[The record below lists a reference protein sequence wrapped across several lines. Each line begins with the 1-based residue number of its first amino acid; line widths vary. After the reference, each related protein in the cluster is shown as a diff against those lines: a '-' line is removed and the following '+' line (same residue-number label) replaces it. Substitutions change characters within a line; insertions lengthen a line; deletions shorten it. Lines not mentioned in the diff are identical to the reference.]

1 MFNKWRRKIAGFLA
15 VTMIAGQLAQGQTTV
30 AYAAPSLN
38 YATPSEDS
46 VFATPSETDPTATS
60 SELATPSELFNGD
73 TVIVEIEASQI
84 RAALRSEKEL
94 DKDKIPF
101 EGDGKEGVYRALRD
115 ALKGRSI
122 VVQERLSGE
131 DDSVMYLVAVTDDG
145 GEENLADRLD
155 LIVVNANREKEYT
168 FFVRLADESISPQ
181 EGKVTRYEVS
191 YEEPSEIEEDGEETV
206 AGAVTVTRH
215 EAPLVTAPTE
225 DGEIGE
231 ESDDNYPGDVT
242 GEAEVMETEEEL
254 PDFFEKTGTV
264 ESTGDEEIITEVNLT
279 KSDEE
284 ELAEDDIKALS
295 GDETSGDEYA
305 IYTEDDA
312 GFFARLL
319 SSGNTRRIV
328 GYPMAAGQ
336 GITVLSV
343 RTAEYEDVFRYAD
356 QLFGDSETSA
366 GIANVTVS
374 ADRSGE
380 IEAGET
386 FQISILYSPKSAPLW
401 EEEGKQPVEMY
412 SGITNPTVTLKL
424 PRGIALRESSNVTLD
439 DETADYRLYTVHLD
453 DITNLSTNRRIELTA
468 YMENNGAAG
477 IGETFSFDVKDTT
490 FSGTITVSDGN
501 KSKEYTVEKPVTVG
515 NKYTYTLTSDDSWG
529 IKKELIQKNGL
540 GYEIIDTDEDGVNDQ
555 VKVTYEIRTGLLAG
569 DSTTVDD
576 SAYINKGRA
585 PFESFSISD
594 VPLADGGNIKPES
607 VEVWQIGIGENGQE
621 TKLTV
626 NADEDGAFTITSYN
640 TKGGQGSDVEG
651 QFEVDNGAPYYTRYR
666 VEVTYPYDPFEVDFW
681 DEAAT
686 DPDKFWIE
694 NTATLSYTLKGG
706 EPQTESADAGTKVR
720 VIRESADLTI
730 KKLIQVKNLG
740 DGWTSVPYDAE
751 MADQF
756 EEYASFGGY
765 AQFKIE
771 HQVNG
776 EWVAYEDGFLVSTGE
791 DGKDVVEPLGSSY
804 VYINPAE
811 DSKDG
816 DVEVSGT
823 DGSVKIRLLAGTY
836 RITEVKEPEGTSLP
850 TGDNAAQQITL
861 TVGKSGEV
869 TFINTSSGVGQI
881 AFTKT
886 DGTGKGL
893 GGAVFGVWEGTD
905 TSVDPMM
912 TATSDEDGAVS
923 FYPLLAEDGGT
934 DYTVKEITAPE
945 GYILDG
951 QSYQVK
957 VKGGETVSV
966 NEEKSIS
973 NRKNEGT
980 LTLTKMVK
988 TSDGAN
994 DEVEYYERIS
1004 EYENTLEDFPTGIF
1018 TIQQKTGEGEWTN
1031 YRTEQSLGSDGSL
1044 TASGLPVY
1052 VLDDNGN
1059 VTGTYEY
1066 RVVETVPDAYSAV
1079 TIDGVQIYDPTAGTV
1094 ATEGITLSGENNTIV
1109 SGTLSIYN
1117 IPTGM
1122 LNLHKYQVT
1131 VDAATGDSDS
1141 TNAVNKIFQLYRKLN
1156 DGTFQRVSVPS
1167 GTGSKN
1173 VWETKQDG
1181 TVNLTGLPVWDENGT
1196 LIQYYWYETPASQ
1209 NGADLYGY
1217 TQSTS
1222 DFGDSGKVTPE
1233 TVLVENVEGADE
1245 GTAGP
1250 MEMYGPFSAAASLDG
1265 NSAPTLYAYNVE
1277 QKYPIWVE
1285 KLDSVTGNDV
1295 ANTKFTVY
1303 DITGVENEEDQWKLV
1318 GSENSITGNQD
1329 GAVLLDTG
1337 KVYAIR
1343 ETSTPGGYYGF
1354 ETTDGKDYL
1363 VVDLSKTDVA
1373 PTMEVTKDTPFT
1385 STGGVASGHKVTFKN
1400 QPMPKLSVKKTL
1412 YETGNGGSASGSSYN
1427 AVFDLYQKQG
1437 GEYVP
1442 VPSPGTITA
1451 NSASVSLPAGT
1462 YYLKERMTDGLV
1474 NPAFYLKSGDSCG
1487 AAAVVVEEDGSVYY
1501 EVTLQDQTTTDSQ
1514 SLWTAEIANYKN
1526 LGSVTGTKKD
1536 GWTGKELAGAT
1547 FTIYRVDG
1555 ETETQQGEPVTSGS
1569 NGTFTVKDL
1578 PIYDGD
1584 GDLITYR
1591 IRETG
1596 APSGYVLNG
1605 GTSYDFTLSKDKVTT
1620 TATDDA
1626 AIVFENDPQ
1635 ISLTTRKYSRDQ
1647 WDSQFQEIL
1656 YELPGVQLALFHKVG
1671 NNYVPVTDASG
1682 NPLVEVTS
1690 EQYGHVTFTGLNP
1703 NDTYYV
1709 VEVYQAVDSDG
1720 VPFDMDGKSPV
1731 LEGGNDTSVEGT
1743 KNALKNKTFTEDEF
1757 AEFYFAQ
1764 FDGTAI
1770 SKEDKATKRN
1780 YTTGD
1785 LINDKGWVQF
1795 TVNKTSTESAREISE
1810 EEYNSLSDAKR
1821 FSVEMDGVIHYYEKT
1836 GKIYD
1841 EKTGKPKEEHP
1852 NGARFELY
1860 SADLDTYRKS
1870 DGTYLITKPDLD
1882 DEGNGLTYLGTY
1894 ESGTITKANGEI
1906 IDGELRTDI
1915 FHDVSKVY
1923 WLVEVKA
1930 PIGYTMDPENSTV
1943 AFVPDTLDESEVE
1956 YGDHFQHAAYGSDK
1970 NHPAIDV
1977 PNYKLTGP
1985 GVLYQGALKLSKWL
1999 ATEENGK
2006 TVYKAL
2012 GNVKFELSIEGYED
2026 FVLDELTTGLEND
2039 GSTSEDSEDPKT
2051 GYAVSRYFEYK
2062 EVLGQFVEYLETV
2075 KGLSAEEAEAEA
2087 NRIFQAGE
2095 DADGSG
2101 EPDYYTISCIL
2112 REVDA
2117 PAKVV
2122 MDQTAH
2128 EVTLKLLDTSLAEDA
2143 EDYIN
2148 KEYFT
2153 IDTTGFPEVDGA
2165 LINYLSNYYQVTVHK
2180 YGYELT
2186 DELLTANPTDL
2197 TLDEMGGQ
2205 VKKASLNGVK
2215 FKLEVYDYTDGQW
2228 KPYAIT
2234 ANPDEAD
2241 TQKGADHTKGEFI
2254 TYNGGTYT
2262 FQSGLPG
2269 LPRGRY
2275 RLSEISL
2282 GDYKNEYFNVYS
2294 GGRYRYFTV
2303 DNSQVT
2309 VNVYNPSLLSLS
2321 VEKTLLDGSK
2331 PSDLSD
2337 FDGITFKLTGPT
2349 TREGTIAGGSGT
2361 VTFTGLQPGSYTLTE
2376 TTADTDGNTTNVYT
2390 KSQTFTIGYS
2400 CAQDGDVAVI
2410 RKTEGALDS
2419 IETPAISVANPRVG
2433 ALQIT
2438 KEDGQ
2443 GNSLGGVTFT
2453 YSWAKF
2459 RNEDFDSDGNLKSLD
2474 ELEEVS
2480 DSALAG
2486 LSYTQ
2491 KGTLTTGKDGTAS
2504 VSGLVPGWYKI
2515 QESTSEGIDG
2525 DYTVNT
2531 AAHYVAV
2538 TGDMAKKD
2546 SGDEENFYQN
2556 AANPATET
2564 IYNYQKVTVNLEKSL
2579 VYGSLDRDEMGEDQV
2594 PVSVTYRIYAGTTP
2608 ESAKEIASYKFDKDA
2623 FSDGTAEGVLAKKLD
2638 QLINGNGNTGTNY
2651 YLEEEVKVSNGSQA
2665 NWVMESGT
2673 VQTGSGASQSLT
2685 TAATKKTWNY
2695 ITSGKVLISGEGIF
2709 DSSEDVTIS
2718 LTNLPAMGQIVVK
2731 KTDYSTGEALEGAKF
2746 AVYDNANCTGTPL
2759 ATGTTGED
2767 GTCVLNV
2774 WLNTTSVG
2782 GEQTVWVKETEAPAY
2797 YVQDETAVEVTLSAG
2812 EVVRWDDDP
2821 QTYDL
2826 TFENTPGMEIELVKY
2841 ADTYENLY
2849 KDGAFDNNQL
2859 QLTDAVFDLY
2869 VRDAR
2874 TDDPWVKVSTEEVAD
2889 GRISWTGLVS
2899 AGKEYAIYEHEIEG
2913 GTYKNYEL
2921 NSVHTVGTNGT
2932 PTGTELSHSLQETK
2946 ESPEAGETVER
2957 ELYIL
2962 GSSLTASNTHVF
2974 AAFNKPAVEIEIR
2987 KYGLE
2992 NDQDTGEAPTA
3003 RFEIADITGMKDLDI
3018 NDPEQTKGLP
3028 VVATVTTEGSQKDG
3042 DENWYS
3048 RATVQ
3053 LKEGTYLITETKA
3066 LTDGYSIVKNDS
3078 RVQWHKVANVSENGV
3093 KVYDF
3098 TNMKTEQ
3105 SLEISKEVVGDT
3117 PLENLWWTRQQMVT
3131 FRITPTVQ
3139 NDVPLKSFVIEDTGL
3154 TMENGAGEKLTDES
3168 YWKNQYTLDSLK
3180 IAVPT
3185 ASNEY
3190 ISNEKGEAYFPKA
3203 TPAEINAKVT
3213 LIDFDG
3219 EPIGEPITLAGEDGE
3234 DGFWTVDVSDY
3245 VPAGQRVAKFTI
3257 SYTDEAL
3264 MAASQIYSLG
3274 RDFDPGT
3281 VEASFI
3287 LYQQPAKESDG
3298 TTDSEQIKKVVN
3310 EAKAEMF
3317 FNEYDSLGAVT
3328 ESGSGVKDAAGEVT
3342 VSDPQVPTVQV
3353 SKAVAFADG
3362 TSAADKYVESG
3373 ESLTYTLTLTNVSS
3387 DVEVPMQAPVML
3399 DILPEGM
3406 EVDRESIT
3414 AVVPKNSDLEL
3425 NADRVVVRG
3434 RYLYLPFT
3442 GDLKK
3447 GEDIQ
3452 VSFRVTVQ
3460 NAIINNPSP
3469 IVNNV
3474 YVTSAVQQEAF
3485 AGNEG
3490 GATFKNNNGWPAILP
3505 EVEAVIGEIDGTM
3518 SGHGWF
3524 RAYVNILYQNSGS
3537 VELLKEAKGDLDTD
3551 YSSVN
3556 ESSKASLDGGTVWY
3570 RLTAINNGHEAVSGL
3585 SVVDKLPNRG
3595 DSDIEGNDR
3604 LSKWALQVRDLT
3616 ADGRV
3621 RILKYDSEASEGTD
3635 ISDQVLIYYG
3645 TDGGYRRDDLLGSD
3659 YMDGWSRDY
3668 SGAGAA
3674 DSIKAV
3680 MFAFDDSVTLEPGDR
3695 LVIEFETVVK
3705 NLTQDEQEE
3714 GSLAYANNDFM
3725 LRAKLNETPLVSGS
3739 NKVSTFLVPGQVKVG
3754 GKIWIDANNNGIQD
3768 DNETYLSDEVHDL
3781 WENGYFQIALQE
3793 KGEQPR
3799 TLIYGEDSGEDLTDN
3814 RFEFKGLIPS
3824 RPLRD
3829 DPENLYTY
3837 LYTYNGDALIKYSLD
3852 TSQLRGENPESYQ
3865 LFITVDEEKGGDG
3878 IIWRL
3883 AKTAQMEDGTPN
3895 PDSGKSRKPDDTD
3908 LYSDDESAKAEN
3920 LDSNFVEKGGT
3931 YESERFFLWNT
3942 GNEDEWDHTK
3952 DLGLVPYRSVSLTK
3966 KDGAGNG
3973 IEGAKFA
3980 IYGPFATASEI
3991 TVSQDK
3997 LVDSGET
4004 NADGSLNL
4012 NEGSELLYYQTYL
4025 LVEENP
4031 ADGYTTHGAA
4041 AGLTEWTGELP
4052 ENAKA
4057 WIIPN
4062 MHDVADEDKADIN
4075 DITVINQYDTGSLT
4089 FRKTDEVTGDDLAGA
4104 QFELSWSY
4112 EENGANQGISQKNAE
4127 SMWIDYLKKATAGA
4141 SDPEN
4146 GALKEMTGVQKDSLK
4161 ATPAQSGAFGAETKL
4176 TFVTDGS
4183 GAVKLPGLPYGSY
4196 TLKEVRAPEG
4206 YSQLLDGDAFERSF
4220 TIEAEDKDAEAEQP
4234 IVNERQPYNLTLQK
4248 QTDYGTLVPGIT
4260 FKIEGPGTYSK
4271 DGIFNLFGLLGAF
4284 RTGDDAAEGTVTTDQ
4299 TGKAMFEGLGFG
4311 DYKITEVTE
4320 SAYEEIEP
4328 IYINIGKDGTVTI
4341 LKDNGA
4347 VKLNNNAQSTE
4358 EAPVINLIIT
4368 NTPKTGDLELEKVD
4382 SENTSKKL
4390 SGAEFL
4396 LTGTSDAD
4404 GAWAAYVEA
4413 AAEEDYEGIVILNKD
4428 KETPGIS
4435 FRLTGTETSGKTDG
4449 KGAFRGLPYGEYT
4462 LTETKAPDGYVL
4474 GETPWSRT
4482 FTIGEES
4489 ETISFTD
4496 GRMFFGLFG
4505 EDLSIGNR
4513 MNTLTVEK
4521 VSSIDSHRKL
4531 SGAVFI
4537 LRQAA
4542 EGGSYVLLKNGI
4554 YAGLTDDRNQA
4565 GKITTG
4571 ADGAAEVRGLPAG
4584 SYKLI
4589 EVTAPAGY
4597 EVTSDIPGVAM
4608 GDKDQAVTVSDN
4620 YSTGSFTVAKKD
4632 KTSDRLLEGA
4642 VFELH
4647 WANDPESGIDAEAG
4661 AGMWA
4666 DYLERVLSENPAT
4679 PAEMRGVKPES
4690 VKATSEAPY
4699 TAGTRLQFETNG
4711 ETMVSLD
4718 GLPFGTYQLK
4728 EVKAPEG
4735 YESPFADLDQSQR
4748 SFTIGAEEGSREIT
4762 LETIY
4767 NERHP
4772 YQLILQ
4778 KQTDYGTPV
4787 SGIIFTVEGPG
4798 EYDGERATLSELPG
4812 MTVLTGTT
4820 GEEGVLVLNQMPF
4833 GDYRITEQTSSIYE
4847 ELESFYVRIHEDGEV
4862 ELLTNAGGAAVLT
4875 DKDQAGEETDVINI
4889 TVTNIPRTGE
4899 LALEKVD
4906 SRNSEK
4912 KLAGAEFL
4920 LSGTSEAAGALA
4932 DYAAHLA
4939 TPSDMEGIEVI
4950 SVDVKDE
4957 TVNIS
4962 FRLTG
4967 TADGQGVTDGKGAF
4981 HGLPYGHYTLT
4992 ETKAPDGYVLGEEP
5006 WTSTFDIN
5014 LEHPLQSFTDG
5025 RRFFNLLGTDNSIP
5039 NDMQELTI
5047 VKASAINEDRG
5058 LAGAEFILRAESGE
5072 YVVLDQDGIF
5082 AGFAASEEE
5091 ATRITTD
5098 GDGKAVVKGLL
5109 TGTYSLIEL
5118 TAPDGYLVNTE
5129 IPDFEVVSEHQT
5141 ITVTD
5146 DYATGTFTVEKRDA
5160 ADNALLA
5167 GVTFELSWTND
5178 RESGIAEDDGAEMWA
5193 DYLTKVLADEA
5204 TPSELQGVRKDSL
5217 TATPSEMPYG
5227 ENTSL
5232 VFETDGTAAVY
5243 LPGLPFGDYVLK
5255 EVGAPVGYSQ
5265 LFEDGNG
5272 TFERT
5277 FTIGAENTEIE
5288 AETIFNERYPY
5299 RLTLRKVT
5307 DYGTP
5312 IQNMPFTVEGPGIYS
5327 ERIFSFLDP
5336 FHTTEDTSRGVFLTD
5351 EDGRLNITGL
5361 GFGDYRITEQT
5372 NDVYEEI
5379 ESFYVRI
5386 HEDGRVEL
5394 LTDAK
5399 GAVRLESEAQSTDG
5413 EFVLNLTV
5421 ENKVR
5426 EGSVTVEKVDS
5437 DDHSR
5442 RLTGAEFRLTGESTA
5457 QGAFEEY
5464 VKNITGEGIEVVDK
5478 KNGENPEFTFR
5489 ITGSDTL
5496 LGGTDGTGV
5505 LTGLPFGS
5513 YTLTETKAPDGY
5525 VLDET
5530 PWSRDFTLDVE
5541 NDQIQFTDKLLGEDA
5556 AVENRKHELTV
5567 TKVSSVNEDRK
5578 LAGAEFIIRAADGRY
5593 VVLENGAFAGW
5604 SDTEDGATS
5613 FVTDE
5618 NGNAVVRGLPQGTYT
5633 LLEVKSPAGYY
5644 INRSIPSFEVGDQH
5658 QIVVVEDRPRGNDG
5672 GGGGNPGGGSGG
5684 PGTGIEITA
5693 PEIPL
5698 APLPGESI
5706 VAPIPEEEV
5715 PLARLPKTG
5724 DISKDHGLMA
5734 LITAALAVF
5743 LVITGRKK
5751 EEEEK

>member
-15 VTMIAGQLAQGQTTV
+15 VTMIAGQLAQGQTSV
-30 AYAAPSLN
+30 AYAAPSLD

-60 SELATPSELFNGD
+60 SEFATPSELFNGD

-168 FFVRLADESISPQ
+168 FFVRLADESVSPQ

-215 EAPLVTAPTE
+215 EAPLVTAPAE

-231 ESDDNYPGDVT
+231 EPDDNYPGDVT
-242 GEAEVMETEEEL
+242 GEAEDMETEEEL

-284 ELAEDDIKALS
+284 DLAEDDIKALS

-328 GYPMAAGQ
+328 GYPMAAGR

-343 RTAEYEDVFRYAD
+343 RTAKYEDVFGYAD

-424 PRGIALRESSNVTLD
+424 PKGIALRESSNVTLD
-439 DETADYRLYTVHLD
+439 DKTADYRLYTVHLD

-468 YMENNGAAG
+468 YMENNGAAE
-477 IGETFSFDVKDTT
+477 IGEKFFFDVTDTT

-501 KSKEYTVEKPVTVG
+501 RSKDYTVEKPVTVG
-515 NKYTYTLTSDDSWG
+515 NKYIYTLTSDDSWG
-529 IKKELIQKNGL
+529 IEKELIQQG
-540 GYEIIDTDEDGVNDQ
+540 GRDYEIIDTDEDGVNDQ

-569 DSTTVDD
+569 DSITGDD
-576 SAYINKGRA
+576 SAYINKGRV

-594 VPLADGGNIKPES
+594 VPLADDGSIKPES
-607 VEVWQIGIGENGQE
+607 VEVWQIGENGQE
-621 TKLTV
+621 TELTV
-626 NADEDGAFTITSYN
+626 NTDEDGSFTITTYN

-706 EPQTESADAGTKVR
+706 DPQTDSAEDGTKVK

-730 KKLIQVKNLG
+730 KKLIQVQNLDG
-740 DGWTSVPYDAE
+740 GWTSVPYDAE

-765 AQFKIE
+765 AQFQIE

-776 EWVAYEDGFLVSTGE
+776 TWVGYEDGFLVSTGE
-791 DGKDVVEPLGSSY
+791 DGKDVIEPLGSSY
-804 VYINPAE
+804 VYINPAG
-811 DSKDG
+811 DSEDG

-836 RITEVKEPEGTSLP
+836 RITEVKGPEGTSLP
-850 TGDNAAQQITL
+850 TEDDEKTQQITL
-861 TVGKSGEV
+861 TVGDSGEV
-869 TFINTSSGVGQI
+869 TFINTSSGVGRI

-893 GGAVFGVWEGTD
+893 EGAVFGVWEGD
-905 TSVDPMM
+905 VASGDPMM

-934 DYTVKEITAPE
+934 VYTVQEITAPE
-945 GYILDG
+945 GYILDE
-951 QSYQVK
+951 QSYQVT
-957 VKGGETVSV
+957 VQGGETVSV
-966 NEEKSIS
+966 NAEKSIS
-973 NRKNEGT
+973 NRKNEGS

-988 TSDGAN
+988 ASAGAN
-994 DEVEYYERIS
+994 DSVSTYKPIS
-1004 EYENTLEDFPTGIF
+1004 DYENTLEDFPTGTF
-1018 TIQQKTGEGEWTN
+1018 TIQQRTEGGEWED
-1031 YRTEQSLGSDGSL
+1031 YSAGLSLGSDGKL

-1052 VLDDNGN
+1052 VLDEDGN
-1059 VTGTYEY
+1059 ITGTYEY
-1066 RVVETVPDAYSAV
+1066 RVVETVPGTYSAV
-1079 TIDGVQIYDPTAGTV
+1079 TIDGVQDYDPTAGTV
-1094 ATEGITLSGENNTIV
+1094 ATEGITLSGESNTIV

-1122 LNLHKYQVT
+1122 LNLHKYQVA

-1141 TNAVNKIFQLYRKLN
+1141 TNAVNKTFQLYRELN

-1173 VWETKQDG
+1173 AWETKQDG
-1181 TVNLTGLPVWDENGT
+1181 TVNLTGLPVWDENGD

-1217 TQSTS
+1217 RQSTS
-1222 DFGDSGKVTPE
+1222 DFGDTGKVDPE
-1233 TVLVENVEGADE
+1233 TVPVDNVEGADE
-1245 GTAGP
+1245 GTAGT

-1265 NSAPTLYAYNVE
+1265 SSAPTLYVYNVE

-1285 KLDSVTGNDV
+1285 KLDSVTGDDV
-1295 ANTKFTVY
+1295 ADTKFTVY
-1303 DITGVENEEDQWKLV
+1303 DITDVEDDENQWTIV
-1318 GSENSITGNQD
+1318 GSENSITGNQS

-1337 KVYAIR
+1337 KVYAIK

-1354 ETTDGKDYL
+1354 ETADGKGYL

-1373 PTMEVTKDTPFT
+1373 PTMEVTKETPFT
-1385 STGGVASGHKVTFKN
+1385 SRGGVASGHKVTFEN

-1412 YETGNGGSASGSSYN
+1412 YETGNGGSASGSSYK
-1427 AVFDLYQKQG
+1427 AVFDLYQLQD
-1437 GEYVP
+1437 GEYVK
-1442 VPSPGTITA
+1442 VTSPGTITA
-1451 NSASVSLPAGT
+1451 NSAAVSLPAGT
-1462 YYLKERMTDGLV
+1462 YYLKEQMADGLV
-1474 NPAFYLKSGDSCG
+1474 DPILYLANGDSCG
-1487 AAAVVVEEDGSVYY
+1487 EATVVVEKDGSVYY
-1501 EVTLQDQTTTDSQ
+1501 EVTLRDQTPTDSQ

-1526 LGSVTGTKKD
+1526 LGSVTGTKND

-1547 FTIYRVDG
+1547 FTIYRVDS
-1555 ETETQQGEPVTSGS
+1555 ETETQVKTVTSGS
-1569 NGTFTVKDL
+1569 NGAFTVKDL

-1605 GTSYDFTLSKDKVTT
+1605 DTSYDFTLSKDKVTA
-1620 TATDDA
+1620 TATNGA
-1626 AIVFENDPQ
+1626 YIVFENNPQ
-1635 ISLTTRKYSRDQ
+1635 ISLTTTKYSRDQ

-1671 NNYVPVTDASG
+1671 DNYVPVTDAAG

-1690 EQYGHVTFTGLNP
+1690 EQWGHVTFTGLDP
-1703 NDTYYV
+1703 NDAYYV

-1731 LEGGNDTSVEGT
+1731 LEGGNDTPVEET
-1743 KNALKNKTFTEDEF
+1743 KNALKDKTFTEDGF
-1757 AEFYFAQ
+1757 AEFYFAE

-1770 SKEDKATKRN
+1770 SEEDKADGTRT
-1780 YTTGD
+1780 YTTED

-1795 TVNKTSTESAREISE
+1795 TVNKTSTESAQSISE
-1810 EEYNSLSDAKR
+1810 EEYNDLPENEK
-1821 FSVEMDGVIHYYEKT
+1821 FSVEIDGVTHYYQITGQIEK
-1836 GKIYD
+1836 
-1841 EKTGKPKEEHP
+1841 EQP

-1860 SADLDTYRKS
+1860 SADLDTYRQS
-1870 DGTYLITKPDLD
+1870 GGTYFITKPDLD
-1882 DEGNGLTYLGTY
+1882 GEENGLTYLGTY
-1894 ESGTITKANGEI
+1894 ESGTITDSEGNI

-1930 PIGYTMDPENSTV
+1930 PIGYTLDPEKSTV
-1943 AFVPDTLDESEVE
+1943 AFVPDTLDENEVR
-1956 YGDHFQHAAYGSDK
+1956 YDDHFQHVTYGGNDNQPS
-1970 NHPAIDV
+1970 IEV
-1977 PNYKLTGP
+1977 PNYKLTGD

-1999 ATEENGK
+1999 ATEENGI
-2006 TVYKAL
+2006 TAYKAL

-2026 FVLDELTTGLEND
+2026 FVLDELTTGLENN
-2039 GSTSEDSEDPKT
+2039 GSVSENPDNPKT
-2051 GYAVSRYFEYK
+2051 GYAVSRYFEYE
-2062 EVLGQFVEYLETV
+2062 EVRGQFVEYLETV

-2087 NRIFQAGE
+2087 NQIFQAGE
-2095 DADGSG
+2095 DADRSG
-2101 EPDYYTISCIL
+2101 APDYYTISCIL

-2128 EVTLKLLDTSLAEDA
+2128 EVTLKLLDTSLAEDS

-2153 IDTTGFPEVDGA
+2153 TDTTEFPDAESA

-2186 DELLTANPTDL
+2186 DELLAAEPTDL

-2205 VKKASLNGVK
+2205 VEKASLNGVK
-2215 FKLEVYDYTDGQW
+2215 FKLEAYDYTDGQW

-2234 ANPDEAD
+2234 ANPDEAG
-2241 TQKGADHTKGEFI
+2241 TQNGADHTKGEFI

-2262 FQSGLPG
+2262 FQNG

-2282 GDYKNEYFNVYS
+2282 GEDYEDEYFNVYS

-2309 VNVYNPSLLSLS
+2309 VNVYNPSLLSLT

-2331 PSDLSD
+2331 PGDLSD
-2337 FDGITFKLTGPT
+2337 FDGITFKLAGPT
-2349 TREGTIAGGSGT
+2349 TGEAAIAGGSGK
-2361 VTFTGLQPGSYTLTE
+2361 VTFTGLEPGSYTLTE
-2376 TTADTDGNTTNVYT
+2376 TTADTAGNTTNVYT
-2390 KSQTFTIGYS
+2390 EPQSFTIGYG
-2400 CAQDGDVAVI
+2400 CEQDGDVAVI
-2410 RKTEGALDS
+2410 RKTAGALDS
-2419 IETPAISVANPRVG
+2419 IETPVVSVANPRVG

-2443 GNSLGGVTFT
+2443 GNPLEGVTFT

-2459 RNEDFDSDGNLKSLD
+2459 REEDFGSDGNLKSLD
-2474 ELEEVS
+2474 ELEKVF

-2486 LSYTQ
+2486 LSYTG

-2504 VSGLVPGWYKI
+2504 VSGLVPGWYRI
-2515 QESTSEGIDG
+2515 QESESEGIDG

-2546 SGDEENFYQN
+2546 SGDTGNFYQN
-2556 AANPATET
+2556 ADDPATEI

-2579 VYGSLDRDEMGEDQV
+2579 AYGSLDRDEMGGDQV
-2594 PVSVTYRIYAGTTP
+2594 PVSVTYRIYAGTAP
-2608 ESAKEIASYKFDKDA
+2608 GSAKEIASYKFDTGEL
-2623 FSDGTAEGVLAKKLD
+2623 SDGTAEAALETKLD
-2638 QLINGNGNTGTNY
+2638 QLIAGNGNTGTNY
-2651 YLEEEVKVSNGSQA
+2651 YLEEAVEVSNDSQA

-2673 VQTGSGASQSLT
+2673 VRTGSGASQSLT
-2685 TAATKKTWNY
+2685 TAATKKSGNY
-2695 ITSGKVLISGEGIF
+2695 ITSGKVLISGEGRF

-2718 LTNLPAMGQIVVK
+2718 LTNRPAMGQIVVK
-2731 KTDYSTGEALEGAKF
+2731 KTDGSTGEALEGAKF
-2746 AVYDNANCTGTPL
+2746 AVYGNENCTGTPL
-2759 ATGTTGED
+2759 ATGITGDD
-2767 GTCVLNV
+2767 GTCMLNV
-2774 WLNTTSVG
+2774 WLNTTSVD

-2797 YVQDETAVEVTLSAG
+2797 YVQDETAVAVALSAG

-2849 KDGAFDNNQL
+2849 KDGAFDDNQL

-2869 VRDAR
+2869 VRDAGSA
-2874 TDDPWVKVSTEEVAD
+2874 DPWVKVSTEEVTD

-2899 AGKEYAIYEHEIEG
+2899 AGKEYAIYEHEIEDG
-2913 GTYKNYEL
+2913 DYENYEL
-2921 NSVHTVGTNGT
+2921 NSVHTVGTDGR

-2946 ESPEAGETVER
+2946 ESAEAEETVER

-2962 GSSLTASNTHVF
+2962 GSSLTASSTHVF

-2992 NDQDTGEAPTA
+2992 NDQSTGNAPTA
-3003 RFEIADITGMKDLDI
+3003 RFEIADITGMENLDI
-3018 NDPEQTKGLP
+3018 NDPEQTKDLP
-3028 VVATVTTEGSQKDG
+3028 AVATVTTEGSRRDG
-3042 DENWYS
+3042 DGNWYS
-3048 RATVQ
+3048 WATVQ
-3053 LKEGTYLITETKA
+3053 LKEGTYLITEVEA

-3078 RVQWHKVANVSENGV
+3078 RVQWHKVANVSENGT
-3093 KVYDF
+3093 KIYDF
-3098 TNMKTEQ
+3098 TNVKTEQ
-3105 SLEISKEVVGDT
+3105 SLGISKEVVGDT
-3117 PLENLWWTRQQMVT
+3117 PLANLWWTRQQMVT

-3139 NDVPLKSFVIEDTGL
+3139 NDVPLKSFVIEDPGL
-3154 TMENGAGEKLTDES
+3154 TMQNEAGENLTDES

-3185 ASNEY
+3185 ASNKY
-3190 ISNEKGEAYFPKA
+3190 ISDEKGEEYFPEA
-3203 TPAEINAKVT
+3203 TPAEISAEVT
-3213 LIDFDG
+3213 LIDFDRK
-3219 EPIGEPITLAGEDGE
+3219 PIGEPITLAGEDGE
-3234 DGFWTVDVSDY
+3234 DGFWTVNVSDF

-3257 SYTDEAL
+3257 SYTDKAL

-3362 TSAADKYVESG
+3362 TSAADEYVESG

-3414 AVVPKNSDLEL
+3414 AVVPENSDLEL
-3425 NADRVVVRG
+3425 NSGRVVVRG

-3442 GDLKK
+3442 GNLEK
-3447 GEDIQ
+3447 GEAIR
-3452 VSFRVTVQ
+3452 VSFCVTVQ

-3537 VELLKEAKGDLDTD
+3537 IELLKEARGDLDTD

-3556 ESSKASLDGGTVWY
+3556 ESSKASLDDGTVWY
-3570 RLTAINNGHEAVSGL
+3570 RLTAINNGDEAVSGL
-3585 SVVDKLPNRG
+3585 SVVDKLPDRG
-3595 DSDIEGNDR
+3595 DSDIEGNSR
-3604 LSKWALQVRDLT
+3604 LSNWALQVQELT
-3616 ADGRV
+3616 AEDRV
-3621 RILKYDSEASEGTD
+3621 KILKYDSKALEGTD
-3635 ISDQVLIYYG
+3635 ISNQVQIYYG
-3645 TDGGYRRDDLLGSD
+3645 TDGRYRREDLLGSD
-3659 YMDGWSRDY
+3659 YMNGWSGDY
-3668 SGAGAA
+3668 SEAGAA

-3680 MFAFDDSVTLEPGDR
+3680 MFDFDDSVTLEPGGR
-3695 LVIEFETVVK
+3695 LVIEFETVVEE
-3705 NLTQDEQEE
+3705 LTQEEQET

-3725 LRAKLNETPLVSGS
+3725 LRAELNQTPFVSGS
-3739 NKVSTFLVPGQVKVG
+3739 NKVSTFLVPGLVKVG
-3754 GKIWIDANNNGIQD
+3754 GKVWIDANNNGIQD

-3781 WENGYFQIALQE
+3781 WEKGYFQIALQE
-3793 KGEQPR
+3793 SGEQPR
-3799 TLIYGEDSGEDLTDN
+3799 TLIYGEDLTDN
-3814 RFEFKGLIPS
+3814 RFEFEGLIPS

-3829 DPENLYTY
+3829 DQENLYTH
-3837 LYTYNGDALIKYSLD
+3837 NGDALIKYSLD

-3883 AKTAQMEDGTPN
+3883 AKTAQMKDGTPN
-3895 PDSGKSRKPDDTD
+3895 PDSGKSRKPDSTD
-3908 LYSDDESAKAEN
+3908 LYSDDASAKAEN
-3920 LDSNFVEKGGT
+3920 LDSNFVESDDT
-3931 YESERFFLWNT
+3931 YDYESERFFLWNT
-3942 GNEDEWDHTK
+3942 GNKNEWDHTK

-3966 KDGAGNG
+3966 EDGAGNG
-3973 IEGAKFA
+3973 IEGAEFA

-3991 TVSQDK
+3991 TVSEDK
-3997 LVDSGET
+3997 LVVRGET
-4004 NADGSLNL
+4004 DAGGSLN
-4012 NEGSELLYYQTYL
+4012 EIPELLYYQTYL

-4031 ADGYTTHGAA
+4031 ADGYTTYGAT
-4041 AGLTEWTGELP
+4041 AGLTEWTGELQ

-4075 DITVINQYDTGSLT
+4075 DITVINQYDAGSLT

-4127 SMWIDYLKKATAGA
+4127 SMWIDYLKKATAGT

-4146 GALKEMTGVQKDSLK
+4146 GALKEMTGVRKDSLK

-4220 TIEAEDKDAEAEQP
+4220 TIEAEDKDVEAEQP

-4328 IYINIGKDGTVTI
+4328 IYISIGKDGIVTI

-4413 AAEEDYEGIVILNKD
+4413 AAEEDYEGIVILNKN

-4435 FRLTGTETSGKTDG
+4435 FCLTGTETSGKTDG

-4474 GETPWSRT
+4474 GETPWSET

-4496 GRMFFGLFG
+4496 GRTFFGLLG

-4542 EGGSYVLLKNGI
+4542 EGGSYVLLENGI

-4571 ADGAAEVRGLPAG
+4571 ADGTAEVRGLPAG
-4584 SYKLI
+4584 SYKLM

-4699 TAGTRLQFETNG
+4699 TADTRLQFETNG

-4787 SGIIFTVEGPG
+4787 SGITFTVEGPG
-4798 EYDGERATLSELPG
+4798 EYDEERATLSELPG

-4820 GEEGVLVLNQMPF
+4820 GEEGVLVLDQMPF
-4833 GDYRITEQTSSIYE
+4833 GDYRITEQISSIYE

-4920 LSGTSEAAGALA
+4920 LSGTSDAAGALA

-4950 SVDVKDE
+4950 SVDVEDE

-5082 AGFAASEEE
+5082 AGFTASEEE

-5167 GVTFELSWTND
+5167 GVTFELSWSND

-5277 FTIGAENTEIE
+5277 FTIGAENTEIG

-5442 RLTGAEFRLTGESTA
+5442 RLTGAEFRLTGESA
-5457 QGAFEEY
+5457 AEGAFEEY

-5672 GGGGNPGGGSGG
+5672 GGSGPSGGGGNPGGGSGG
-5684 PGTGIEITA
+5684 PGAGIEITA